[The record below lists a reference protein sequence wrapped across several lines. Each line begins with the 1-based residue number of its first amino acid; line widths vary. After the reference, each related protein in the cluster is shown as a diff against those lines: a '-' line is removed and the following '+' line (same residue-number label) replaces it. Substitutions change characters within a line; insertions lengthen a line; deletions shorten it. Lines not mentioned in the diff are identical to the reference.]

1 MDAGVDVIQVR
12 ERDLDSRDLQA
23 VVEDIVGL
31 TRGGT
36 TRVVVNERVDVALA
50 CGADGVHLRA
60 DAPPADV
67 VRRMTPERFVVGRS
81 VHSVM
86 EAAAAGPV
94 DYLIAG
100 TLFPTRSKGRD
111 TPLLGV
117 QGLAEIVRAVRVPVL
132 GIGGVTVEQAAEVAA
147 AGAAGLAAIGLFMNE
162 TSEDPA
168 SCRAMPLGAV
178 VGALRRRFDSVKTA
192 S

>member
-12 ERDLDSRDLQA
+12 ERDLDGRDLQA
-23 VVEDIVGL
+23 VVGDIVGL

-86 EAAAAGPV
+86 EAAGAGPV

-111 TPLLGV
+111 TRLLGV
-117 QGLAEIVRAVRVPVL
+117 QGLAEIVRAARVPVL
-132 GIGGVTVEQAAEVAA
+132 GIGGVTVERAEEVAA
-147 AGAAGLAAIGLFMNE
+147 AGAAGLAAIGLFMHE
-162 TSEDPA
+162 TSENLAP
-168 SCRAMPLGAV
+168 CRAMPLGAV